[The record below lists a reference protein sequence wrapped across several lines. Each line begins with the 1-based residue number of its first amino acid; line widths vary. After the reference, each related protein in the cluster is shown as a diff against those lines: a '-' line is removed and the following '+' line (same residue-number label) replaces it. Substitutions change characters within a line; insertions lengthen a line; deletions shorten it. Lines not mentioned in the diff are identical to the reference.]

1 MWSAIITEC
10 KPSRSPSLASARM
23 LSRVAV
29 GPGGEIEA
37 VMNFRRSVHS
47 RQTGNGNARGA
58 RTPRARHPARIVR
71 AVRAEIGLQQ
81 RELHQVELCTAATD
95 SFEFAGNRFERVDRG
110 GEISPFESG
119 EGARHRRNAGAGWIT
134 TVGRELVHLPDAR
147 LQLRLIAGHRL
158 RQPDVHVGKSG
169 AARGNALFA
178 KSCMM
183 RHASASRGCPA
194 SSQRHRKETASFTF
208 ARGGPLCTSGEK
220 ASLKSRNAA
229 AASPASRSPSAR
241 CQLRWLY
248 NKPLRG

>member
-47 RQTGNGNARGA
+47 RQTGNRNARGA

-119 EGARHRRNAGAGWIT
+119 EGVHHRRNAAAGWVT
-134 TVGRELVHLPDAR
+134 ALAREFVHLPCAR
-147 LQLRLIAGHRL
+147 LQCRPISNYGLRERNM
-158 RQPDVHVGKSG
+158 HVGKGQSG
-169 AARGNALFA
+169 AR
-178 KSCMM
+178 
-183 RHASASRGCPA
+183 
-194 SSQRHRKETASFTF
+194 
-208 ARGGPLCTSGEK
+208 
-220 ASLKSRNAA
+220 
-229 AASPASRSPSAR
+229 
-241 CQLRWLY
+241 
-248 NKPLRG
+248 